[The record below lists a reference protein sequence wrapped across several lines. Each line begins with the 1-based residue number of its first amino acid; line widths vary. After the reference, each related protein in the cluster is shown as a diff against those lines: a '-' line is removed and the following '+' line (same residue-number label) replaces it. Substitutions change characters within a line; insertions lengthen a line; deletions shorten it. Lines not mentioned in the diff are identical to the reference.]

1 MKTIQISDFVHI
13 SSNDISFLKIV
24 ELKENKNNYMI
35 IIFFTYNFSLVKKI
49 IYWYFYERIK
59 FLYFWA
65 F

>member
-35 IIFFTYNFSLVKKI
+35 IIFH
-49 IYWYFYERIK
+49 
-59 FLYFWA
+59 
-65 F
+65 